1 MINEPLYSTFSVKII
16 IKKITTISL
25 GAKLNLI
32 KGKLEKQIVDP
43 YLPNKIIPPEYIRDV
58 LIEANK
64 AFPLIEFDYEI
75 PHRWPIEEYKT
86 RYELLERQMLEI
98 LKWRINWFG
107 QLGVQKK

>member
-64 AFPLIEFDYEI
+64 AFPLI
-75 PHRWPIEEYKT
+75 
-86 RYELLERQMLEI
+86 
-98 LKWRINWFG
+98 
-107 QLGVQKK
+107 